1 MVILLRFCFNEYK
14 VFYLILMIVVN
25 EYIKKKLFV
34 WGVGYYR
41 SFFLWF
47 FYGKLINC
55 IKVVN
60 KNYYWIM
67 WDLEIFWKFFL
78 R

>member
-25 EYIKKKLFV
+25 EYIKKLFV

-55 IKVVN
+55 INVVN
-60 KNYYWIM
+60 KNNYWIL